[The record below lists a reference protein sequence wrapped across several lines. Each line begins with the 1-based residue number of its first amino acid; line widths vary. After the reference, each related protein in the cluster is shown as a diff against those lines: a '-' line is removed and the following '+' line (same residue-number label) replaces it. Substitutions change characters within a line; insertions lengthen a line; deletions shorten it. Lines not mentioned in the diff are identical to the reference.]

1 MLELQAFTAL
11 SMKCRTTHHKESPA
25 EESPFF
31 ILGLTYRE
39 KKMKKQTLLLLRG
52 AILLLLVVRLV
63 MLFISILPE
72 AGMNRQALP
81 FISRH
86 YILNYRL

>member
-52 AILLLLVVRLV
+52 AILLLLCCASGYALYQH
-63 MLFISILPE
+63 I
-72 AGMNRQALP
+72 AGGRNEQAGIT
-81 FISRH
+81 F
-86 YILNYRL
+86 